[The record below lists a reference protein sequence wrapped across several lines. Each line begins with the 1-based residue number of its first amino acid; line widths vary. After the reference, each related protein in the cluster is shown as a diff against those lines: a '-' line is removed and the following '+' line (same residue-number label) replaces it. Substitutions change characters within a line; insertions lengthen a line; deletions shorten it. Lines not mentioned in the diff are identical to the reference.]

1 MSTLEEDMNYNKVYE
16 NWLNNEFFDEDTRN
30 ELESIKNDEEEIKD
44 RFYQELA
51 FGTAGLR
58 GKLGAGTNRMNN
70 YTVAKASQAFAD
82 TINEGGQEARDR
94 GVTICYDVRHK
105 SSDFAKIAASVFAA
119 NGIKVN
125 IFNEIQ
131 PTPVCSYTIRKLKS
145 IAGVMVTAS
154 HNPREYNGYKAY
166 GSDGSQILE
175 DIAVKIQN
183 YMKNYDDYSKIK
195 NIDFNEGLKN
205 GLIKYVDEN
214 IVDDYIKN
222 VLSCT
227 INEDIDKS
235 VKIVYTPLNGC
246 GNKLVRKILDD
257 RGFKDIYIVK
267 EQENPDPDFTTVGYP
282 NPEDPKAF
290 KLSEELGEN
299 VEADLLLATDPD
311 SDRCA
316 VEVRNAKGEY
326 KFLTG
331 NQIGSLLTNYIL
343 TALKENNELPE
354 DGAVVKTIVSTD
366 LVKPIAK
373 KFKIDVYE
381 VLTGFKNIY
390 EIANKFEREGN
401 GSFIF
406 GFEESIGY
414 NYKDFVRDKD
424 AVNAA
429 MLISEMTA
437 YYKKKGKSL
446 LDVLDDIYKEYGF
459 YANEVQSIVL
469 EGLDGANKIKKIMES
484 IRNNP
489 IDEICNL
496 RVKKIVDY
504 LNNDTGLAKSNVLKY
519 YLEDDSWFVLRPSG
533 TEPKIKLYLN
543 VIDKTKKL
551 AIEKRDKLKDE
562 VNNIINKVD

>member
-1 MSTLEEDMNYNKVYE
+1 MDYKKIYDS
-16 NWLNNEFFDEDTRN
+16 WLNNDFFDHKTRE
-30 ELESIKNDEEEIKD
+30 ELKKIENDESEIED

-58 GKLGAGTNRMNN
+58 GKLGAGTNRMNQ
-70 YTVAKASQAFAD
+70 YTVAKATQAFAD
-82 TINEGGQEARDR
+82 TISNMGEDAKNR
-94 GVTICYDVRHK
+94 GVVICYDVRHK
-105 SSDFAKIAASVFAA
+105 SDEFSKITSEVFAA

-125 IFNEIQ
+125 IFKEIQ
-131 PTPVCSYTIRKLKS
+131 PTPVCSYAIRKLKS
-145 IAGVMVTAS
+145 IGGVMVTAS

-175 DIAVKIQN
+175 DIAVQIQN
-183 YMKNYDDYSKIK
+183 YMKEYDDYSKIK
-195 NIDFNEGLKN
+195 RIDFDKAMDEGLISWIDES
-205 GLIKYVDEN
+205 LIE
-214 IVDDYIKN
+214 DYIKE
-222 VLSCT
+222 VLACT
-227 INEDIDKS
+227 INDNVDKK

-246 GNKLVRKILDD
+246 GNKLVRRILDE
-257 RGFKDIYIVK
+257 RGFENIYIVK

-290 KLSEELGEN
+290 KLSEKLGKEKN
-299 VEADLLLATDPD
+299 AELLLATDPD

-316 VEVRNAKGEY
+316 VEVLDKNGKY
-326 KFLTG
+326 QFLTG

-354 DGAVVKTIVSTD
+354 DGAIVKTIVSTD
-366 LVKPIAK
+366 LVKPIANS
-373 KFKIDVYE
+373 FGIEVYE

-390 EIANKFEREGN
+390 EVANNFERIGK
-401 GSFIF
+401 GKFIF

-424 AVNAA
+424 AVNSA

-437 YYKKKGKSL
+437 YYKSKGKSL
-446 LDVLDDIYKEYGF
+446 LDVLENIYDKFGY

-469 EGLDGANKIKKIMES
+469 EGLDGAQKIKRIMET

-489 IDEICNL
+489 KENVIGL
-496 RVKKIVDY
+496 KVKKIVDY
-504 LNNDTGLAKSNVLKY
+504 LNDDTGLSKSNVLKY
-519 YLEDDSWFVLRPSG
+519 YLEDDSWFALRPSG

-543 VIDKTKKL
+543 AIGENKEKAEDKKNK
-551 AIEKRDKLKDE
+551 IKEE
-562 VNNIINKVD
+562 VNNIINKID

>member
-1 MSTLEEDMNYNKVYE
+1 MDYKKVYE
-16 NWLNNEFFDEDTRN
+16 TWLNNEFFDQETKDELKKIENN
-30 ELESIKNDEEEIKD
+30 ENEIED

-58 GKLGAGTNRMNN
+58 GKLGAGTNRMNQ
-70 YTVAKASQAFAD
+70 YTVAKATQAFAD
-82 TINEGGQEARDR
+82 TISNMGEDAKER
-94 GVTICYDVRHK
+94 GVVICYDVRHK
-105 SSDFAKIAASVFAA
+105 SDEFSKITAEVFAA

-125 IFNEIQ
+125 IFKEIQ
-131 PTPVCSYTIRKLKS
+131 PTPVCSYAIRKLKS
-145 IAGVMVTAS
+145 IGGVMVTAS

-183 YMKNYDDYSKIK
+183 YMKEYEDYSKIK
-195 NIDFNEGLKN
+195 RIDFDKAINEGLISWIDDS
-205 GLIKYVDEN
+205 LIEDYVKD
-214 IVDDYIKN
+214 
-222 VLSCT
+222 VLDCA
-227 INEDIDKS
+227 INEDVDKK

-246 GNKLVRKILDD
+246 GNKLVRRILDE
-257 RGFKDIYIVK
+257 RGFENIYIVK

-290 KLSEELGEN
+290 KLSEKLGEEKN
-299 VEADLLLATDPD
+299 AELLLATDPD

-316 VEVRNAKGEY
+316 VEVLDENGNY
-326 KFLTG
+326 QFLTG

-343 TALKENNELPE
+343 TALKENNELPD

-373 KFKIDVYE
+373 SFGVDVYE

-390 EIANKFEREGN
+390 EVANNFEKIGKGE
-401 GSFIF
+401 FIF

-414 NYKDFVRDKD
+414 NYKTFVRDKD
-424 AVNAA
+424 AVNSA

-437 YYKKKGKSL
+437 YYKNKGKSL
-446 LDVLDDIYKEYGF
+446 LDVLDDIYQEYGF
-459 YANEVQSIVL
+459 YSNEVQSIVL
-469 EGLDGANKIKKIMES
+469 EGLDGAQKIKRIMES
-484 IRNNP
+484 IRTNP
-489 IDEICNL
+489 LKEISGL
-496 RVKKIVDY
+496 IVKKIVDY
-504 LNNDTGLAKSNVLKY
+504 LNDETGLSKSNVLKY

-543 VIDKTKKL
+543 AIDKSKK
-551 AIEKRDKLKDE
+551 ESDVKRDKIKNE
-562 VNNIINKVD
+562 VNNIINQID

>member
-1 MSTLEEDMNYNKVYE
+1 MDYKKVYE
-16 NWLNNEFFDEDTRN
+16 TWLNNEFFDQETKD
-30 ELESIKNDEEEIKD
+30 ELKKIDNDENEIED

-58 GKLGAGTNRMNN
+58 GKLGAGTNRMNQ
-70 YTVAKASQAFAD
+70 YTVAKATQAFAD
-82 TINEGGQEARDR
+82 TISDMGEDAKKR
-94 GVTICYDVRHK
+94 GVVICYDVRHK
-105 SSDFAKIAASVFAA
+105 SDEFSKITSEVFAA

-125 IFNEIQ
+125 IFKEIQ
-131 PTPVCSYTIRKLKS
+131 PTPVCSYAIRKLKT
-145 IAGVMVTAS
+145 IGGVMVTAS

-183 YMKNYDDYSKIK
+183 YMKEYEDYSKIK
-195 NIDFNEGLKN
+195 RIDFDKAVDEGL
-205 GLIKYVDEN
+205 ISW
-214 IVDDYIKN
+214 VDDSLIDDYVKE
-222 VLSCT
+222 VLACT
-227 INEDIDKS
+227 INDDVDKK

-246 GNKLVRKILDD
+246 GNKLVRRILDE
-257 RGFKDIYIVK
+257 RGFENIYIVK

-290 KLSEELGEN
+290 KLSEKLGEEKN
-299 VEADLLLATDPD
+299 AELLLATDPD

-316 VEVRNAKGEY
+316 VEVLDKNGKY
-326 KFLTG
+326 QFLTG

-366 LVKPIAK
+366 LVKPIANS
-373 KFKIDVYE
+373 FGIEVYE

-390 EIANKFEREGN
+390 EVANGFERAGKGE
-401 GSFIF
+401 FIF

-429 MLISEMTA
+429 MLISEMSA
-437 YYKKKGKSL
+437 YYKNKGKSL
-446 LDVLDDIYKEYGF
+446 LDVLEDIYDKFGY
-459 YANEVQSIVL
+459 YSNEVQSIVL
-469 EGLDGANKIKKIMES
+469 EGLDGAQKIKRIMET
-484 IRNNP
+484 IRTNP
-489 IDEICNL
+489 IKEVCGL
-496 RVKKIVDY
+496 KVKKIVDY
-504 LNNDTGLAKSNVLKY
+504 LNDDTGLSKSNVLKY

-543 VIDKTKKL
+543 AIDKSKKDSDQ
-551 AIEKRDKLKDE
+551 KRDNIKAE
-562 VNNIINKVD
+562 VNNIIGQID

>member
-1 MSTLEEDMNYNKVYE
+1 MSYKEIYE
-16 NWLNNEFFDEDTRN
+16 NWISNDFFDDETKK
-30 ELESIKNDEEEIKD
+30 ELLSIKDNEEEIED

-58 GKLGAGTNRMNN
+58 GKLGAGTNRMND
-70 YTVAKASQAFAD
+70 YTVAKASQAFSD
-82 TINEGGQEARDR
+82 TINEGGDEARDR

-105 SSDFAKIAASVFAA
+105 SKDFAKIAAEVFAA
-119 NGIKVN
+119 NGINVN
-125 IFNEIQ
+125 IYDEIQ
-131 PTPVCSYTIRKLKS
+131 PTPVCSYTIRKLNS

-166 GSDGSQILE
+166 GADGSQILE
-175 DIAVKIQN
+175 QTAVKIQD
-183 YMKNYDDYSKIK
+183 YMKEYDDYSKIK
-195 NIDFNEGLKN
+195 RIDFNEGLDK
-205 GLIKYVDEN
+205 GLIKYVDSN
-214 IVDDYIKN
+214 VIDDYISE
-222 VLSCT
+222 VLNCT
-227 INEDIDKS
+227 INEDIDKD

-246 GNKLVRKILDD
+246 GNKLVRKILDE
-257 RGFKDIYIVK
+257 RGFKNIFIVE

-290 KLSEELGEN
+290 KLSEELGRSKDAE
-299 VEADLLLATDPD
+299 LLLATDPD

-316 VEVRNAKGEY
+316 VEVRNENGEY
-326 KFLTG
+326 EFLTG
-331 NQIGSLLTNYIL
+331 NKIGFLLTNYIL
-343 TALKENNELPE
+343 TALKENDELPE
-354 DGAVVKTIVSTD
+354 DGAIVKTIVSTD
-366 LVKPIAK
+366 LVKPIANS
-373 KFKIDVYE
+373 FEIDVYE

-390 EIANKFEREGN
+390 EVANEFERKGK
-401 GSFIF
+401 GTFIF

-446 LDVLDDIYKEYGF
+446 LDVLDEIYEKFGF

-469 EGLDGANKIKKIMES
+469 EGLDGANKIKRIMDS

-489 IDEICNL
+489 IKEVSNL
-496 RVKKIVDY
+496 KVKNIIDY
-504 LNNDTGLAKSNVLKY
+504 QNDDTGLAKSNVLKY

-543 VIDKTKKL
+543 VIDETK
-551 AIEKRDKLKDE
+551 DKATDKKDKIKEE
-562 VNNIINKVD
+562 VNKVINDVD